1 MAAIRE
7 EMKFNSLL
15 LREIRIKM
23 LTLCIANRSDY
34 RNMEKKN
41 KQTYLAPSTLVFE
54 VLQEGVVCQSPG
66 GVGGTRNGYGDA
78 IEDEWA

>member
-23 LTLCIANRSDY
+23 LTLCIAKRNDY
-34 RNMEKKN
+34 PNMEKKN
-41 KQTYLAPSTLVFE
+41 KETYLAPSTLVFE
-54 VLQEGVVCQSPG
+54 VVQEGVICQSSG